1 MFNANLSL
9 QNNTQSKCTHG
20 RWMAR
25 LPRVMGVVWLGAML
39 LAGAVQAQNIN
50 TAAGSGMLGP
60 EGVPATS
67 VFISSPR
74 ATAVDSTGNLYIADL
89 NNNRIRKVTPGGTIS
104 TVAGNGTY
112 GFSGDSG
119 AATTAQLNY
128 PTGVAVDSTGNL

>member
-25 LPRVMGVVWLGAML
+25 LLRVMGVVWLGAML

-60 EGVPATS
+60 EEVPATS
-67 VFISSPR
+67 VFINYSA
-74 ATAVDSTGNLYIADL
+74 ATAIDSAGNLYIADQS
-89 NNNRIRKVTPGGTIS
+89 NHRIRKVTPSGTIS
-104 TVAGNGTY
+104 TVAGNGT
-112 GFSGDSG
+112 
-119 AATTAQLNY
+119 
-128 PTGVAVDSTGNL
+128 